1 MKAETS
7 FNLMDRAWIPATL
20 TNGGGHRDLSIREA
34 FEMADDIAAVD
45 GDIPLQR
52 FALTR
57 LLLAVMYGAFNR
69 RFRDGKGGERR
80 LDASLWHHLL
90 EQGAQGGFA
99 RKILDGYCTRFHDR
113 FDLFDPVNPFYQVAG
128 LHTAKNDVS
137 GLEKLI
143 LDAPNGEPFFTTRI
157 GEGLTSLDA
166 AEAARWLV
174 TAQAFDASGIK
185 SGAVGDSRV
194 KAGKG
199 YPIGTAWCG
208 NLGGFLVE
216 GPTLWQTLMFNLVG
230 QDVLAG
236 SYSGVSWTDDKPVW
250 ERPQRDERTADGFD
264 QPTEAA
270 GGTAF
275 FHGPATLLT
284 WQSRRIRLVHDGE
297 TVTGVVIAN
306 GDRLRPQNA
315 YCFEMLS
322 GWRYS
327 VPQSKKLHRIVYMPR
342 EHDPTRALWRG
353 LPTLVVG
360 EDEPVNARGSKPA
373 DYLRPFVLD
382 WLSDMRVA
390 DRPVRLHAFG
400 VVYGSQEAVVD
411 SVVNDAL
418 DVNLVVLT
426 KRDKAMKDIL
436 EEAVAST
443 DQGVKAFRDFAGHVA
458 QAQGIESGGPRQK
471 AGEIAYSAFDAM
483 FRQWLRGIDGK
494 SDKSRLRQ
502 DWRDRA
508 WSLLRRLELR
518 YMEGASPRAMVGRS
532 LPASNSSSEQTGP
545 RLMSVAVADD
555 WFQARLRNIFNPG
568 ARKDSTTRETGETGE
583 TGKGE

>member
-1 MKAETS
+1 MKADAS
-7 FNLMDRAWIPATL
+7 FNLMDRAWIPVTL
-20 TNGGGHRDLSIREA
+20 TNGGGRRDLSIREV
-34 FEMADDIAAVD
+34 FEMADDIVAVD

-52 FALTR
+52 FTLTR

-69 RFRDGKGGERR
+69 RFVDGKGRERR
-80 LDASLWHHLL
+80 LDASLWHPLL
-90 EQGAQGGFA
+90 EEGAHGGFA
-99 RKILDGYCTRFHDR
+99 RRILDGYCTRFRDR

-143 LDAPNGEPFFTTRI
+143 LDAPSGDPFFTTRI
-157 GEGLTSLDA
+157 GEGLRSLEA

-174 TAQAFDASGIK
+174 TAQAFDPSGIK

-194 KAGKG
+194 KGGKG

-236 SYSGVSWTDDKPVW
+236 SYSGVSWNDDKPVW
-250 ERPQRDERTADGFD
+250 ERPQRDEKTVDGFD
-264 QPTEAA
+264 QPADTA
-270 GGTAF
+270 GGTTF

-306 GDRLRPQNA
+306 GDRLKPQNA

-327 VPQSKKLHRIVYMPR
+327 VPQSKKLHQIVYMPR
-342 EHDPTRALWRG
+342 RHDPVRALWRG

-360 EDEPVNARGSKPA
+360 EEEPANAKGSKPA

-382 WLSDMRVA
+382 WLSDMSVVN
-390 DRPVRLHAFG
+390 RPVRLHAFG
-400 VVYGSQEAVVD
+400 VEYGAQEAVVD
-411 SVVNDAL
+411 SVVDDSL
-418 DVNLVVLT
+418 DLNLVVLT
-426 KRDKAMKDIL
+426 KRDRVMKDIL
-436 EEAVAST
+436 DEAVSST
-443 DQGVKAFRDFAGHVA
+443 DQGVGAFRYFADLVA
-458 QAQGIESGGPRQK
+458 QAQGIESEGPRQK
-471 AGEIAYSAFDAM
+471 AGELAYGAFDAM
-483 FRQWLRGIDGK
+483 FRQWLRGIDAD
-494 SDKSRLRQ
+494 SDRSRLRQ

-508 WSLLRRLELR
+508 WSLLRRLERR
-518 YMEGASPRAMVGRS
+518 YMEGVPPRAMVGRL
-532 LPASNSSSEQTGP
+532 LPAANAPSGQSGQSGP
-545 RLMSVAVADD
+545 RSMSVAVADG
-555 WFQARLRNIFNPG
+555 WFQARLRKIFNPS
-568 ARKDSTTRETGETGE
+568 AQTDIATREN
-583 TGKGE
+583 GKGE